1 MQSEHLSSSS
11 KAMESLW
18 ISSSPSA
25 LQGFVLSDED
35 LNGWWRHQLAGKKRR
50 LTATQVEFLERSFEF
65 ENKLDSERKLQV
77 AKQLGLSPRQVAIW
91 FQNRRARSK
100 NKQLEKAYDSLR
112 ASFNKLKADFDNLL
126 KEKDGLQT
134 R

>member
-25 LQGFVLSDED
+25 LQDED